1 MSSLLYSFGPLG
13 LLLQALAII
22 HFIRR
27 RPDTYWLFIIIF
39 LGPIG
44 AVVYLVIEA
53 LPDLGLLRASFKVFP
68 RRKRIRQ
75 LEAMILDNP
84 SPANCEELADLYLE
98 DGNYAR
104 AREYFDRSIST
115 RTDSLDPFYRR
126 ALCEIELRDF
136 PAAVTD
142 LERVI
147 GKDPKYDY
155 HRARGLLAHA
165 YAKTGQADRAAALF
179 DDVLRIST
187 LSETQYNYACFL
199 AAQGRPAEA
208 RDWAQRILAKKPTMP
223 SYLRRRERPW
233 FRKAAALLKQ
243 LPAAQKAV
251 ASS

>member
-1 MSSLLYSFGPLG
+1 MTSLLYSFGPLG

-39 LGPIG
+39 LGPVG
-44 AVVYLVIEA
+44 ALVYLAVEA
-53 LPDLGLLRASFKVFP
+53 LPDLGLLRATFKMFP

-75 LEAMILDNP
+75 LETMILDNP
-84 SPANCEELADLYLE
+84 SPANFEELADLYFE
-98 DGNYAR
+98 DGSFAR

-126 ALCEIELRDF
+126 ALCAIELGDF
-136 PAAVTD
+136 AAALPD
-142 LERVI
+142 LERVVA
-147 GKDPKYDY
+147 KDPTYDY

-165 YAKTGQADRAAALF
+165 YAQTGQSERAAALF
-179 DDVLRIST
+179 AEVLRIST

-199 AAQGRPAEA
+199 AAQRRPAEA

-243 LPAAQKAV
+243 LPAAG
-251 ASS
+251 S

>member
-1 MSSLLYSFGPLG
+1 MTHLLYSFGPLG
-13 LLLQALAII
+13 LLLQALAIL

-39 LGPIG
+39 LGPVG
-44 AVVYLVIEA
+44 AAVYLVVEA
-53 LPDLGLLRASFKVFP
+53 LPDLGLLRATFKVFP

-84 SPANCEELADLYLE
+84 SPANCEELAELYFE
-98 DGNYAR
+98 DGRFALAR
-104 AREYFDRSIST
+104 QSFDRSIST

-126 ALCEIELRDF
+126 ALCELELGDF
-136 PAAVTD
+136 AAALPD
-142 LERVI
+142 LERVVA
-147 GKDPKYDY
+147 KDPTYDY

-165 YAKTGQADRAAALF
+165 YGKTGRAEKAAALF
-179 DDVLRIST
+179 ADVLRIST

-199 AAQGRPAEA
+199 AAQQRPAEA

-243 LPAAQKAV
+243 LPV
-251 ASS
+251 AGN